1 MGNMTT
7 GTEIVKSVYFVKIL
21 RIPFFIEHHQSV
33 AASTNNFTDE
43 LSDETKKWL
52 KILGKFCKS

>member
-7 GTEIVKSVYFVKIL
+7 GTEIVNLCICENL
-21 RIPFFIEHHQSV
+21 RILFFIEHHQSV
-33 AASTNNFTDE
+33 AASINNFTDA